1 MRTIV
6 LVDDDREYC
15 LILRALLQSLGA
27 SVSVV
32 GEAADGEEGL
42 AVVRRERPDILITD
56 LVMPNLNGIELTRH
70 TRQELPQ
77 TRIILISSHID
88 DAYRLMASDSGA
100 DAFVNK
106 SVISTALVAAV
117 RDIIARLDG
126 EAFPQ
131 APPGQPGGGGGYGG

>member
-15 LILRALLQSLGA
+15 LILRALLQTLGE

-32 GEAADGEEGL
+32 GEAGDGEEAL
-42 AVVRRERPDILITD
+42 ALVRRERPDIVVTD
-56 LVMPNLNGIELTRH
+56 LVMPHLNGIELTRH
-70 TRQELPQ
+70 IRRELPQ
-77 TRIILISSHID
+77 TGVILISSHTD

-106 SVISTALVAAV
+106 SVIGTALVAAV
-117 RDIIARLDG
+117 RDIVARLDG

-131 APPGQPGGGGGYGG
+131 GPGQWSGGSYG

>member
-15 LILRALLQSLGA
+15 LILRALLQSLGET
-27 SVSVV
+27 VSVV
-32 GEAADGEEGL
+32 GEAGNGEEGL

-56 LVMPNLNGIELTRH
+56 LVMPDLNGIELTRY
-70 TRQELPQ
+70 TRQESPQ
-77 TRIILISSHID
+77 TRIILISSHTD

-117 RDIIARLDG
+117 RDIVARLDD
-126 EAFPQ
+126 EAFPHS
-131 APPGQPGGGGGYGG
+131 PPGQAGGGKGG

>member
-15 LILRALLQSLGA
+15 LIMRALLQSLGE

-32 GEAADGEEGL
+32 GEAADGEEAL
-42 AVVRRERPDILITD
+42 AVVRRVHPDIVVTD
-56 LVMPNLNGIELTRH
+56 LVMPHLNGIELTRYI
-70 TRQELPQ
+70 RRELPH
-77 TRIILISSHID
+77 TRIILISSHTD

-100 DAFVNK
+100 DAFVSK

-117 RDIIARLDG
+117 RDIVARLDG

-131 APPGQPGGGGGYGG
+131 GPGPGGGGGYGLA